1 MIYIKAYLWNQHK
14 RELWQIYHN
23 QLLGFISSKISDKE
37 TAKDILHEVFIKIHT
52 NLQNLE
58 DPIDPIRLRSW
69 IYQITRNTII
79 DYYRSKKSNEEIPEW
94 ILNDEKMD
102 VDEEIQEELSL
113 CLGYLYLIA
122 KLPQKYKT
130 AIQISEIEGKTQQEL
145 ADYEHI
151 TLSGAKSRVQRGR
164 NILKDMIFQCV
175 DFELNNSEKIVD
187 LKIKDEKN
195 CKLVQDKDIGFNI

>member
-1 MIYIKAYLWNQHK
+1 MESTQ
-14 RELWQIYHN
+14 ELWKIYHN
-23 QLLGFISSKISDKE
+23 QLLGFISSKVSDKE

-58 DPIDPIRLRSW
+58 DPIRLRSW

-79 DYYRSKKSNEEIPEW
+79 DYYRSKKSNEEVPEW
-94 ILNDEKMD
+94 VLNDEKMD

-113 CLGYLYLIA
+113 CLGYLIA

-145 ADYEHI
+145 AEYEHI

-164 NILKDMIFQCV
+164 NILKDMIFNCV
-175 DFELNNSEKIVD
+175 DFELNQSEKIVD

-195 CKLVQDKDIGFNI
+195 CKLIQDKDIGFNL

>member
-1 MIYIKAYLWNQHK
+1 MFDIKRSVFMESTQ
-14 RELWQIYHN
+14 ELWQIYHK
-23 QLLGFISSKISDKE
+23 QLLGFISSKVSDKE

-58 DPIDPIRLRSW
+58 DPIRLRSW

-79 DYYRSKKSNEEIPEW
+79 DFYRSNKSNEEIPEW

-113 CLGYLYLIA
+113 CLGYLIA

-130 AIQISEIEGKTQQEL
+130 AIQIS
-145 ADYEHI
+145 
-151 TLSGAKSRVQRGR
+151 
-164 NILKDMIFQCV
+164 
-175 DFELNNSEKIVD
+175 
-187 LKIKDEKN
+187 
-195 CKLVQDKDIGFNI
+195 